1 MSPEERQEL
10 EIGLYTT
17 IVAAEML
24 GCIHRGYAQTCW
36 KCLTRMIVD
45 YLELEQWSQNSF

>member
-1 MSPEERQEL
+1 MTAEERRDL
-10 EIGLYTT
+10 ENDIYT
-17 IVAAEML
+17 VLVSAEMI